1 MKRKKVLKKLH
12 VVGITKKIVK
22 FTFCTFFI
30 RVCNDNL
37 SSTFCRFVSAALHGE
52 NFTEIDWY
60 RNIQQALKDGRI
72 FRFIMGRKL
81 WKIAIF
87 TIFDRL

>member
-12 VVGITKKIVK
+12 VAGITKKIVK

-72 FRFIMGRKL
+72 FRFSMGWKL